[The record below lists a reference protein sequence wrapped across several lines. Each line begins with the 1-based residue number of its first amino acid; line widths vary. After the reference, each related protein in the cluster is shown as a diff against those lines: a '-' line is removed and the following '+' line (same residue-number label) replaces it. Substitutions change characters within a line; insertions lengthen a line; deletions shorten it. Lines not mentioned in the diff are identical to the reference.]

1 MSTSRSVKKTVTIEP
16 EVLEALAPE
25 RRENLSAT
33 VNASLRYIAALDE
46 QRRMVTDWEAED
58 GVFTADELAPYLEVA
73 LRAQAQH
80 LAATA
85 AADRA

>member
-1 MSTSRSVKKTVTIEP
+1 VTIEP

-33 VNASLRYIAALDE
+33 VIASLRYMAALDE
-46 QRRMVTDWEAED
+46 QRRMVADWEAED
-58 GVFTADELAPYLEVA
+58 GFFTPEELVPCLEVA

-85 AADRA
+85 ATDEAEH